1 MPFGKRETPP
11 CRRQFTREQVMLAGS
26 ALAVTR
32 SRSIVVQDISESG
45 AALAGRDLPPAG
57 DDVLMV
63 VGPFD
68 AMARVIWQTADQCGI
83 RFDEPIEPDLL
94 AQMKRQASWE
104 SVCGW
109 SS

>member
-1 MPFGKRETPP
+1 
-11 CRRQFTREQVMLAGS
+11 MLAGS
-26 ALAVTR
+26 AFAFTR
-32 SRSIVVQDISESG
+32 SRSIVVEDLSESG

-68 AMARVIWQTADQCGI
+68 AMARVVWRTADQCGI
-83 RFDEPIEPDLL
+83 RFDEMIGPETL
-94 AQMKRQASWE
+94 AQMKQQATWV

-109 SS
+109 AS